1 MDKSGKKKFGADS
14 IVVGFALFSM
24 FFGAGNVIFP
34 PYLGFGAGTQWV
46 NGFLF
51 YFIADIGLALFA
63 LFTLLKV
70 GGSENITGRI
80 GSVASN
86 ILMSAIIL
94 CIGPMVAIPRTAAT
108 TFEMSVA
115 PLISGVS
122 PVIFSVA
129 FFIVVL
135 LLSIRQ
141 SAVIDVVGKVLTP
154 ALLIGLLVL
163 IIKGII
169 SPLGSIVNPHV
180 DSSFVIVNGIKSG
193 YQTMDVLVALA
204 FGIIIL
210 KSAQEKGYSDARESS
225 KMIRAAAVIAGVL
238 LLIVYFGLTYLGA
251 TSASLFSL
259 GISRAELVIGIVQRL
274 LGKVGLVIFA
284 VVVVIALIIQLF
296 ALAQAKLDL
305 YPAVLEIKRQRDQ
318 RHALLHNTGIELCYL
333 ALMHEKPAGSHG
345 VLIENVSL
353 LIRAYMQRPHKKL
366 AVFNGAVAVLHIHRA
381 RAQGFD
387 LRSGKLNARL
397 VALKDKVIVEGLAV
411 CRDLLCTRLLRH
423 ISSPAFQYILI
434 ITHFYA
440 RKKYIL

>member
-193 YQTMDVLVALA
+193 YQTMDVLAALA

-210 KSAQEKGYSDARESS
+210 KSAQEKGYSDGRESS
-225 KMIRAAAVIAGVL
+225 KMIRTAAVIAGVL

-259 GISRAELVIGIVQRL
+259 GISRAELVIGIVERL

-284 VVVVIALIIQLF
+284 VVVALACMTTALALVSSAASFFEKLTKGRLSYATLVIIICVSSAVISNLGLDRIVAVASPILDIVYPPTLVLIALSWFGDRLSRGVYRWAVIG
-296 ALAQAKLDL
+296 ALIASVLSTLSL
-305 YPAVLEIKRQRDQ
+305 YGVSVPIVNTLPLASLGLGWIVPA
-318 RHALLHNTGIELCYL
+318 AGFGI
-333 ALMHEKPAGSHG
+333 
-345 VLIENVSL
+345 V
-353 LIRAYMQRPHKKL
+353 AYVISR
-366 AVFNGAVAVLHIHRA
+366 
-381 RAQGFD
+381 
-387 LRSGKLNARL
+387 LRKM
-397 VALKDKVIVEGLAV
+397 
-411 CRDLLCTRLLRH
+411 
-423 ISSPAFQYILI
+423 
-434 ITHFYA
+434 
-440 RKKYIL
+440 RKKS

>member
-1 MDKSGKKKFGADS
+1 MDKTGRKKFGADS

-46 NGFLF
+46 NGFLS

-70 GGSENITGRI
+70 GGSENITGHI
-80 GSVASN
+80 GNVASN

-163 IIKGII
+163 IIRGVI
-169 SPLGSIVNPHV
+169 SPLGHIVNPDV

-193 YQTMDVLVALA
+193 YQTMDVLAALA

-210 KSAQEKGYSDARESS
+210 KSAQEKGYSDERESS
-225 KMIRAAAVIAGVL
+225 KMIGAAAVIAGVL

-251 TSASLFSL
+251 TSASLFSMD
-259 GISRAELVIGIVQRL
+259 ISRAELVIGIVQRL
-274 LGKVGLVIFA
+274 LGKTGLVIFA
-284 VVVVIALIIQLF
+284 VVVALACMTTAVALVSSAASFFEKLTKGRLSYAVLVTVICVSSAVISNLGLDRIVAVASPILDIVYPPTLVLIALSWFGDRLSRGVYRWAVIG
-296 ALAQAKLDL
+296 ALIASVLSTISL
-305 YPAVLEIKRQRDQ
+305 YGVSVPIVNTLPLASLGLGWIVPA
-318 RHALLHNTGIELCYL
+318 
-333 ALMHEKPAGSHG
+333 
-345 VLIENVSL
+345 
-353 LIRAYMQRPHKKL
+353 
-366 AVFNGAVAVLHIHRA
+366 AVFG
-381 RAQGFD
+381 
-387 LRSGKLNARL
+387 L
-397 VALKDKVIVEGLAV
+397 VAYVIG
-411 CRDLLCTRLLRH
+411 RLRKM
-423 ISSPAFQYILI
+423 
-434 ITHFYA
+434 
-440 RKKYIL
+440 RKKS

>member
-1 MDKSGKKKFGADS
+1 MGKTGRKKFGADS
-14 IVVGFALFSM
+14 LVVGFALFSM

-46 NGFLF
+46 NGFLS

-63 LFTLLKV
+63 LFTLLRV

-163 IIKGII
+163 IIRGVI
-169 SPLGSIVNPHV
+169 SPLGPVVNPDV

-193 YQTMDVLVALA
+193 YQTMDVLAALA

-210 KSAQEKGYSDARESS
+210 KSAQEKGYSDERESS
-225 KMIRAAAVIAGVL
+225 KMIGAAAVIAGVL

-251 TSASLFSL
+251 TSASLFSMD
-259 GISRAELVIGIVQRL
+259 ISRAELVIGIVQRL
-274 LGKVGLVIFA
+274 LGKTGLVIFA
-284 VVVVIALIIQLF
+284 VVVALACMTTAVALVSSAASFFEKLTKGRLSYAVLVTVICVSSAVISNLGLDRIVAVASPILDIVYPPTLVLIALSWFGDRLSRGV
-296 ALAQAKLDL
+296 
-305 YPAVLEIKRQRDQ
+305 YRWAVIG
-318 RHALLHNTGIELCYL
+318 ALLASVLSTISLYGVSVPIIDTLPL
-333 ALMHEKPAGSHG
+333 A
-345 VLIENVSL
+345 SL
-353 LIRAYMQRPHKKL
+353 GLGWIVPS
-366 AVFNGAVAVLHIHRA
+366 AVFG
-381 RAQGFD
+381 
-387 LRSGKLNARL
+387 L
-397 VALKDKVIVEGLAV
+397 VAYVIG
-411 CRDLLCTRLLRH
+411 RLRKM
-423 ISSPAFQYILI
+423 
-434 ITHFYA
+434 
-440 RKKYIL
+440 RKKS

>member
-193 YQTMDVLVALA
+193 YQTMDVLAALA

-210 KSAQEKGYSDARESS
+210 KSAQEKGYSDGRESS
-225 KMIRAAAVIAGVL
+225 KMIRTAAVIAGAL

-259 GISRAELVIGIVQRL
+259 GISRAELVIGIVERL

-284 VVVVIALIIQLF
+284 VVVALACMTTAVALVSSAASFFEKLTKGRLSYATLVIIICVSSAVISNLGLDRIVAVASPILDIVYPPTLVLIALSWFGDRLSRGVYRWAVIG
-296 ALAQAKLDL
+296 ALIASVLSTLSL
-305 YPAVLEIKRQRDQ
+305 YGVSVPIVNTLPLASLGLGWIVPA
-318 RHALLHNTGIELCYL
+318 AGFGI
-333 ALMHEKPAGSHG
+333 
-345 VLIENVSL
+345 V
-353 LIRAYMQRPHKKL
+353 AYVISR
-366 AVFNGAVAVLHIHRA
+366 
-381 RAQGFD
+381 
-387 LRSGKLNARL
+387 LRKM
-397 VALKDKVIVEGLAV
+397 
-411 CRDLLCTRLLRH
+411 
-423 ISSPAFQYILI
+423 
-434 ITHFYA
+434 
-440 RKKYIL
+440 RKKS

>member
-193 YQTMDVLVALA
+193 YQTMDVLAALA

-259 GISRAELVIGIVQRL
+259 GISRAELVIGIVERL

-284 VVVVIALIIQLF
+284 VVVALACMTTAVALVSSAASFFEKLTKGRLSYATLVIIICVSSAVISNLGLDRIVAVASPILDIVYPPTLVLIALSWFGDRLSRGVYCWAVVG
-296 ALAQAKLDL
+296 ALIASVLSTLSL
-305 YPAVLEIKRQRDQ
+305 YGVSVPIVNTLPLASLGLGWIVPA
-318 RHALLHNTGIELCYL
+318 AGFGI
-333 ALMHEKPAGSHG
+333 
-345 VLIENVSL
+345 V
-353 LIRAYMQRPHKKL
+353 AYVIGR
-366 AVFNGAVAVLHIHRA
+366 
-381 RAQGFD
+381 
-387 LRSGKLNARL
+387 LR
-397 VALKDKVIVEGLAV
+397 EM
-411 CRDLLCTRLLRH
+411 
-423 ISSPAFQYILI
+423 
-434 ITHFYA
+434 
-440 RKKYIL
+440 RKKS

>member
-193 YQTMDVLVALA
+193 YQTMDVLAALA

-259 GISRAELVIGIVQRL
+259 GISRAELVIGIVERL

-284 VVVVIALIIQLF
+284 VVVALACMTTAVALVSSAASFFEKLTKGRLSYAALVIIICVFSAVISNLGLDRIVAVASPILDIVYPPTLVLIALSWFGDRLSRGVYCWAVVG
-296 ALAQAKLDL
+296 AL
-305 YPAVLEIKRQRDQ
+305 
-318 RHALLHNTGIELCYL
+318 
-333 ALMHEKPAGSHG
+333 
-345 VLIENVSL
+345 
-353 LIRAYMQRPHKKL
+353 
-366 AVFNGAVAVLHIHRA
+366 
-381 RAQGFD
+381 
-387 LRSGKLNARL
+387 
-397 VALKDKVIVEGLAV
+397 
-411 CRDLLCTRLLRH
+411 
-423 ISSPAFQYILI
+423 ISSVLSTLSLYGVSVPIVNTLPLASLGLGWIVPAAGFGIVAYVISRLRKM
-434 ITHFYA
+434 
-440 RKKYIL
+440 RKKS

>member
-193 YQTMDVLVALA
+193 YQTMDVLAALA

-210 KSAQEKGYSDARESS
+210 KSAQEKGYSDGRESS

-259 GISRAELVIGIVQRL
+259 GISRAELVIGIVERL

-284 VVVVIALIIQLF
+284 VVVALACMTTAVALVSSAASFFEKLTKGRLSYRVLVTVICVSSAVISNLGLDRIVAVASPILDIVYPPTLVLIALSWFGDRLSRGVYRWAVIG
-296 ALAQAKLDL
+296 ALIASVLSTLSL
-305 YPAVLEIKRQRDQ
+305 YGVSVPIVNTLPLASLGLGWIVPA
-318 RHALLHNTGIELCYL
+318 AGFGI
-333 ALMHEKPAGSHG
+333 
-345 VLIENVSL
+345 V
-353 LIRAYMQRPHKKL
+353 AYVISR
-366 AVFNGAVAVLHIHRA
+366 
-381 RAQGFD
+381 
-387 LRSGKLNARL
+387 LRKM
-397 VALKDKVIVEGLAV
+397 
-411 CRDLLCTRLLRH
+411 
-423 ISSPAFQYILI
+423 
-434 ITHFYA
+434 
-440 RKKYIL
+440 RKKS

>member
-193 YQTMDVLVALA
+193 YQTMDVLAALA

-259 GISRAELVIGIVQRL
+259 GISRAELVIGIVERL

-284 VVVVIALIIQLF
+284 VVVALACMTTAVALVSSAASFFEKLTKGRLSYAALVIIICVSSAVISNLGLDRIVAVASPILDIVYPPTLVLIALSWFGDRLSRGVYRWAVIG
-296 ALAQAKLDL
+296 ALIASVLSTISL
-305 YPAVLEIKRQRDQ
+305 YGVSVPIVNTLPLASLGLGWIVPA
-318 RHALLHNTGIELCYL
+318 AGFGI
-333 ALMHEKPAGSHG
+333 
-345 VLIENVSL
+345 V
-353 LIRAYMQRPHKKL
+353 AYVISR
-366 AVFNGAVAVLHIHRA
+366 
-381 RAQGFD
+381 
-387 LRSGKLNARL
+387 LRKM
-397 VALKDKVIVEGLAV
+397 
-411 CRDLLCTRLLRH
+411 
-423 ISSPAFQYILI
+423 
-434 ITHFYA
+434 
-440 RKKYIL
+440 RKKS

>member
-193 YQTMDVLVALA
+193 YQTMDVLAALA

-210 KSAQEKGYSDARESS
+210 KSAQEKGYSDERESS
-225 KMIRAAAVIAGVL
+225 KMIGTAAVVAGVL

-259 GISRAELVIGIVQRL
+259 DISRAELVIGIVERL

-284 VVVVIALIIQLF
+284 VVVALACMTTAVALVSSAASFFEKLTKGRLSYRVLVTVICVSSAVISNLGLDRIVAVASPILDIVYPPTLVLIALSWFGDRLSRGVYRWAVIG
-296 ALAQAKLDL
+296 ALIASVLSTLSL
-305 YPAVLEIKRQRDQ
+305 YGVSVPIVNTLPLASLGLGWIVPA
-318 RHALLHNTGIELCYL
+318 AGFGI
-333 ALMHEKPAGSHG
+333 
-345 VLIENVSL
+345 V
-353 LIRAYMQRPHKKL
+353 AYVISR
-366 AVFNGAVAVLHIHRA
+366 
-381 RAQGFD
+381 
-387 LRSGKLNARL
+387 LRKM
-397 VALKDKVIVEGLAV
+397 
-411 CRDLLCTRLLRH
+411 
-423 ISSPAFQYILI
+423 
-434 ITHFYA
+434 
-440 RKKYIL
+440 RKKS

>member
-193 YQTMDVLVALA
+193 YQTMDVLAALA

-210 KSAQEKGYSDARESS
+210 RSAQEKGYSDGRESS
-225 KMIRAAAVIAGVL
+225 KMIRTAAVIAGVL

-259 GISRAELVIGIVQRL
+259 GISRAELVIGIVERL

-284 VVVVIALIIQLF
+284 VVVALACMTTAVALVSSAASFFEKLTKGRLSYAVLVTVICVSSAVISNLGLDRIVAVASPILDIVYPPTLVLIALSWFGDRLSRGVYRWAVIG
-296 ALAQAKLDL
+296 ALIASVLSTLSL
-305 YPAVLEIKRQRDQ
+305 YGVSVPIVNTLPLASLGLGWIVPA
-318 RHALLHNTGIELCYL
+318 AGFGI
-333 ALMHEKPAGSHG
+333 
-345 VLIENVSL
+345 V
-353 LIRAYMQRPHKKL
+353 AYVISR
-366 AVFNGAVAVLHIHRA
+366 
-381 RAQGFD
+381 
-387 LRSGKLNARL
+387 LRKM
-397 VALKDKVIVEGLAV
+397 
-411 CRDLLCTRLLRH
+411 
-423 ISSPAFQYILI
+423 
-434 ITHFYA
+434 
-440 RKKYIL
+440 RKKS

>member
-163 IIKGII
+163 IIKGSI
-169 SPLGSIVNPHV
+169 SPLGSIANPHV

-193 YQTMDVLVALA
+193 YQTMDVLAALA

-259 GISRAELVIGIVQRL
+259 GISRAELVIGIVERL
-274 LGKVGLVIFA
+274 LGKTGLVIFA
-284 VVVVIALIIQLF
+284 VVVALACMTTAVALVSSAASFFEKLTKGRLSYATLVIIICVSSAVISNLGLDRIVAVASPILDIVYPPTLVLIALSWFGDRLSRGVYCWAVVG
-296 ALAQAKLDL
+296 AL
-305 YPAVLEIKRQRDQ
+305 
-318 RHALLHNTGIELCYL
+318 
-333 ALMHEKPAGSHG
+333 
-345 VLIENVSL
+345 
-353 LIRAYMQRPHKKL
+353 
-366 AVFNGAVAVLHIHRA
+366 
-381 RAQGFD
+381 
-387 LRSGKLNARL
+387 
-397 VALKDKVIVEGLAV
+397 
-411 CRDLLCTRLLRH
+411 
-423 ISSPAFQYILI
+423 ISSVLSTLSLYGVSVPIVNTLPLASLGLGWIVPAAGFGIVAYVISRLRKM
-434 ITHFYA
+434 
-440 RKKYIL
+440 RKKS

>member
-193 YQTMDVLVALA
+193 YQTMDVLAALA

-259 GISRAELVIGIVQRL
+259 DISRAELVIGIVERL
-274 LGKVGLVIFA
+274 LGKTGLVIFA
-284 VVVVIALIIQLF
+284 VVVALACMTTAVALVSSAASFFEKLTKGRLSYAALVIIICVSSAVISNLGLDRIVAVASPILDIVYPPTLVLIALSWFGDRLSRGVYRWAVIG
-296 ALAQAKLDL
+296 ALIASVLSTLSL
-305 YPAVLEIKRQRDQ
+305 YGVSVPIVNTLPLASLGLGWIVPA
-318 RHALLHNTGIELCYL
+318 AGFGI
-333 ALMHEKPAGSHG
+333 
-345 VLIENVSL
+345 V
-353 LIRAYMQRPHKKL
+353 AYVISR
-366 AVFNGAVAVLHIHRA
+366 
-381 RAQGFD
+381 
-387 LRSGKLNARL
+387 LRKM
-397 VALKDKVIVEGLAV
+397 
-411 CRDLLCTRLLRH
+411 
-423 ISSPAFQYILI
+423 
-434 ITHFYA
+434 
-440 RKKYIL
+440 RKKS

>member
-1 MDKSGKKKFGADS
+1 MDKSGKKKFSADS

-193 YQTMDVLVALA
+193 YQTMDVLAALA

-259 GISRAELVIGIVQRL
+259 GISRAELVIGIVERL

-284 VVVVIALIIQLF
+284 VVVALACMTTAVALVSSAASFFEKLTKGRLSYATLVIIICVSSAVISNLGLDRIVAVASPILDIVYPPTLVLIALSWFGDRLSRGVYRWAVIG
-296 ALAQAKLDL
+296 ALIASVLSTLSL
-305 YPAVLEIKRQRDQ
+305 YGVSVPIVNTLPLASLGLGWIVPA
-318 RHALLHNTGIELCYL
+318 AGFGI
-333 ALMHEKPAGSHG
+333 
-345 VLIENVSL
+345 V
-353 LIRAYMQRPHKKL
+353 AYVISR
-366 AVFNGAVAVLHIHRA
+366 
-381 RAQGFD
+381 
-387 LRSGKLNARL
+387 LRKM
-397 VALKDKVIVEGLAV
+397 
-411 CRDLLCTRLLRH
+411 
-423 ISSPAFQYILI
+423 
-434 ITHFYA
+434 
-440 RKKYIL
+440 RKKS